1 MTGRTGCLKATVVV
15 ALLGA
20 LAGAAPKAAVAADL
34 LDTIRD
40 KKVLVIGT
48 SNDAPLSYID
58 SKTNEAA
65 GVLPDVLREFLKREG
80 IDAKLQVVAMPFASL
95 IPSVQSGRI
104 DLMGDAMYVRPAR
117 QKVMDFT
124 DGIFFNPESLDVAAG
139 NPKGLHKP
147 ADLCGHAAGTY
158 EGTVYVDLLKKVAAA
173 CPAGKALDVQL
184 YPTIQNVF
192 ADLSTGRLD
201 AAVVDST
208 LSAYALKENPGLK
221 FELVGDYVPESKA
234 DTLCAFAVGKDANSK
249 FVTAFNKDYAAMKA
263 DGTAA
268 KLFTTWGLTPTD
280 FFLNP

>member
-1 MTGRTGCLKATVVV
+1 
-15 ALLGA
+15 
-20 LAGAAPKAAVAADL
+20 L
-34 LDTIRD
+34 LDTIRE
-40 KKVLVIGT
+40 KRVLVIGT

-65 GVLPDVLREFLKREG
+65 GVLSDVLRAFLRREG

-104 DLMGDAMYVRPAR
+104 DLMGDAMYIRPAR

-124 DGIFFNPESLDVAAG
+124 DGVFFNPESLDVAPG
-139 NPKGLHKP
+139 NPKALHKIT
-147 ADLCGHAAGTY
+147 DLCGHAAGTY
-158 EGTVYVDLLKKVAAA
+158 EGTVYADMLKKAAAA
-173 CPAGKALDVQL
+173 CPAGKTLELQL

-192 ADLSTGRLD
+192 ADLSTGRID

-208 LSAYALKENPGLK
+208 LSAYALKENPALK
-221 FELVGDYVPESKA
+221 FELVGDYVPEGKA
-234 DTLCAFAVGKDANSK
+234 DTLCAFAVGKDANAK
-249 FVTAFNKDYAAMKA
+249 FIAAFNKDYAAMKA

-268 KLFTTWGLTPTD
+268 KLFAAWGLTRTD